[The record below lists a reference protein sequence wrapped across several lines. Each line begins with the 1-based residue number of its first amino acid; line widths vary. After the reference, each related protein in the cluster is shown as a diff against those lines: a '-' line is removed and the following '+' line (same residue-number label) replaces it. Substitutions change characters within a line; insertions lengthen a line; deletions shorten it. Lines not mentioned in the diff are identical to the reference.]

1 MIKSFK
7 EFHKKKLKPIV
18 DEDMNTGEVPTLKD
32 VYKKKNTVMIDRMP
46 SKLGQAKLTVLGKRQ
61 SSS

>member
-7 EFHKKKLKPIV
+7 EFIKALIK
-18 DEDMNTGEVPTLKD
+18 EEMTTGDVPTLKD

-46 SKLGQAKLTVLGKRQ
+46 SKLGQAKLTVLGKRK